1 MFQVRI
7 HGRGGQG
14 VATAAELLSVAA
26 FSEGQYAQ
34 VLPGLGSD
42 RTGAPTVSF
51 CRMDDEPIRTHEPVT
66 GPDALIILDPT
77 LLAHPGLLAG
87 LGAGSYLLV
96 NSMRGLG
103 ELGLGAYVARMT
115 AGRLLLVPATQLA
128 LDHLGWPLPGAALLG
143 SFAALTGQVGLDSVE
158 LAIRERFTGPVADG
172 NVAAAQAAHRLAA
185 DHRAAGDRVG
195 A

>member
-42 RTGAPTVSF
+42 GTGAPMVWF
-51 CRMDDEPIRTHEPVT
+51 CGRDDEPIRTHEPVT
-66 GPDALIILDPT
+66 GPDALIILAPT

-96 NSMRGLG
+96 NSMR
-103 ELGLGAYVARMT
+103 ELGLGAYVARMI

-128 LDHLGWPLPGAALLG
+128 LDHLGRPLPGAALLG
-143 SFAALTGQVGLDSVE
+143 GFAALTGQVRLDSVE
-158 LAIRERFTGPVADG
+158 LAIRARVTAPVAD
-172 NVAAAQAAHRLAA
+172 
-185 DHRAAGDRVG
+185 
-195 A
+195 

>member
-1 MFQVRI
+1 VRI

-34 VLPGLGSD
+34 VLPGLGAD
-42 RTGAPTVSF
+42 RTGAPMVSF

-66 GPDALIILDPT
+66 GPDALIIHDPT
-77 LLAHPGLLAG
+77 LLAHPSLLAG

-103 ELGLGAYVARMT
+103 ELGMGAHVARMH
-115 AGRLLLVPATQLA
+115 AGRLLVVPATQLA
-128 LDHLGWPLPGAALLG
+128 LDHLGRPLPGAALLG
-143 SFAALTGQVGLDSVE
+143 GFAALTGQVRLDSVE
-158 LAIRERFTGPVADG
+158 VAIRERFTGQVADG
-172 NVAAAQAAHRLAA
+172 NVAAAEAAYRLAA
-185 DHRAAGDRVG
+185 DHRAAADRVG